1 VEYLVLDWH
10 GAGPDG
16 GGARLR
22 LDHREFAYA
31 GKFVSGAAG
40 LAVVVPDG
48 VDPGTVA
55 TDGEAYADVIGAA
68 SFDEDRTDPD
78 VLRVRY
84 VTVRRDRRGE
94 GIGSRL
100 LAFVAAAGHDREYP
114 VVRIAVNNPFAYE
127 ASYRAGFGWTG
138 RETGIAELVCD
149 HPDPTDRD
157 PGRYRAGL
165 DLFRERGAGDPEASF
180 LADRADADPPAV
192 VRSPRWRGP

>member
-1 VEYLVLDWH
+1 MLDWH

-16 GGARLR
+16 DGARLR
-22 LDHREFAYA
+22 LDHTRFAYA
-31 GKFVSGAAG
+31 GKFVRRGAG
-40 LAVVVPDG
+40 LAVVVPDE
-48 VDPGTVA
+48 VDPGAVA
-55 TDGEAYADVIGAA
+55 TDGEAYADVLGAA

-100 LAFVAAAGHDREYP
+100 LAFVAAAGHDRGYP

-127 ASYRAGFGWTG
+127 ASYRAGYGWTG

-149 HPDPTDRD
+149 HPDPTGRD
-157 PGRYRAGL
+157 PGRYGAGL

-180 LADRADADPPAV
+180 LAARRDADPPAV
-192 VRSPRWRGP
+192 VPAPDGRSR